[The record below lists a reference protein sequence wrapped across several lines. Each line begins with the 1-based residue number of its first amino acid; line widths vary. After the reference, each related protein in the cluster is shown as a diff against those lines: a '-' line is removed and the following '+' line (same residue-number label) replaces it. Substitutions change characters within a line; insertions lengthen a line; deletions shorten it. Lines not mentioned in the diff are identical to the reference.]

1 MPYVIFKKKFALQL
15 KSVRV
20 FIISLFNLSSH
31 IYNIA
36 HNFKDHKEN
45 PIFTDACTIME
56 IKFSKYRKKLPY
68 LFALAA
74 VMDPKIKF
82 SGVNFLLPLLMN
94 Y

>member
-1 MPYVIFKKKFALQL
+1 
-15 KSVRV
+15 
-20 FIISLFNLSSH
+20 
-31 IYNIA
+31 
-36 HNFKDHKEN
+36 
-45 PIFTDACTIME
+45 ME
-56 IKFSKYRKKLPY
+56 IKFSKYRKKMPY